1 MSILKNNKFRALAM
15 VGACFGMSFTMP
27 SCPGQQAI
35 QMQVDTLTT
44 GHAEVAKRT
53 TNLEVQLKTA
63 NADLA
68 NIKQLM
74 EQLGNAVQAQ
84 KASVDQLSQSLKDL
98 DTKVSAMKPAA
109 SAAKAPAKK
118 KH

>member
-1 MSILKNNKFRALAM
+1 MSILKNNNVRALAL
-15 VGACFGMSFTMP
+15 VGACLAMSFTMP

-35 QMQVDTLTT
+35 QLQVDTLTT

-53 TNLEVQLKTA
+53 ANLEVQVKTA

-84 KASVDQLSQSLKDL
+84 KASIDQLSQAMKDL
-98 DTKVSAMKPAA
+98 DTKVSAAKAAPA
-109 SAAKAPAKK
+109 SKAPAKK
-118 KH
+118 RR